1 MVEEKIRSRGKCKEE
16 TERKSLLA
24 RRQDDPGEG
33 RRWAPGKGVAPQEGT
48 TEALQDGTTDLY
60 RNGESD

>member
-1 MVEEKIRSRGKCKEE
+1 MVEEKVRSRGKCNEE

-24 RRQDDPGEG
+24 RRQDDPEEG
-33 RRWAPGKGVAPQEGT
+33 RRWAPGKGA
-48 TEALQDGTTDLY
+48 ALQEGTTDLY